1 MKEQYEYLVSGSGNG
16 GGFLASRMTRCVRL
30 LTVDR
35 VFPGLGTRAATPDF
49 PRKRAADPLTNLE
62 PGPSLLPPY

>member
-16 GGFLASRMTRCVRL
+16 GGSLASRMTRCVRL

-35 VFPGLGTRAATPDF
+35 VFRSLGTRAATAEF
-49 PRKRAADPLTNLE
+49 PGTRTAEPLASLE
-62 PGPSLLPPY
+62 PDRSLLPPY